1 MIVQILGIKQMA
13 VRYWLLTEVIQNN
26 LSTIQILFLFI
37 ASFCFLTKFNRK
49 DKNFCLVTR
58 TVKKYHPTSQS
69 SSGNN
74 ESKTLENFVKIQNPR
89 IFLWWSFFKTALFKI
104 HNLCSKN
111 LTKVGIR
118 VTGIT
123 KTIVSTIKSS
133 IRVCVITSSSLGA
146 TGDER
151 GSCSGVSGDSGVV
164 EAIEDSGVSLSFSLP
179 FVDLVNSI
187 SGSGC
192 ADVLVRY

>member
-1 MIVQILGIKQMA
+1 M
-13 VRYWLLTEVIQNN
+13 
-26 LSTIQILFLFI
+26 FI

-74 ESKTLENFVKIQNPR
+74 ESKTLEYFVKIQNPR

-111 LTKVGIR
+111 LTKVSIR
-118 VTGIT
+118 VT
-123 KTIVSTIKSS
+123 KTIVSTIESS
-133 IRVCVITSSSLGA
+133 IRVSVVTSSSLGA

-164 EAIEDSGVSLSFSLP
+164 EAIEDGGVSFSLP
-179 FVDLVNSI
+179 FVDLVNTI
-187 SGSGC
+187 GGSGC